1 MYGLWFKKKVCTPG
15 IRLQPGRWKTPK
27 LPKGGIQ
34 NVKVKDFL
42 KFEEIKTLSK
52 PSPKSN
58 LWINLAAN
66 IQVSNIQKHY
76 QSQRHCKRQR
86 SLTMKQPILDQSPII
101 ICLLR
106 KLAAISAGIQP
117 QLPDYHNL

>member
-1 MYGLWFKKKVCTPG
+1 MEEADGIIAEFKVSITRGRSPIFSQFFSEVKNILLKQKVCTPG

-58 LWINLAAN
+58 LWINLPIYKSVIFRN
-66 IQVSNIQKHY
+66 IINIAK
-76 QSQRHCKRQR
+76 SRE
-86 SLTMKQPILDQSPII
+86 II
-101 ICLLR
+101 
-106 KLAAISAGIQP
+106 KV
-117 QLPDYHNL
+117 

>member
-1 MYGLWFKKKVCTPG
+1 MEEADGIIAEFKVSITWGEKSYIQSIFSEVRNMPLKQKVCTPG

-58 LWINLAAN
+58 LWINLPIYKSVIFRN
-66 IQVSNIQKHY
+66 IINVRDIAKG
-76 QSQRHCKRQR
+76 RE
-86 SLTMKQPILDQSPII
+86 II
-101 ICLLR
+101 
-106 KLAAISAGIQP
+106 KV
-117 QLPDYHNL
+117 